1 MPAIIYKQGDLLV
14 APERVI
20 CQGCNALG
28 KMGAGIAVPIKNKY
42 PEAFKAYRST
52 YEQQGNRLDLGQSI
66 WVDCS
71 DGRTVI
77 NAVTQEIYGRDPNVV
92 YVSYEAV
99 RQIMRDIDIWAK
111 AQQSMP
117 YIAFPKIGAGLAN
130 GDWEV
135 IAKIIEDEAKN
146 FQPVVYTL

>member
-1 MPAIIYKQGDLLV
+1 MPAIIYKQGDLLAAV
-14 APERVI
+14 ERVI
-20 CQGCNALG
+20 CHGCNALG

-42 PEAFKAYRST
+42 QEAFKAYRST

-66 WVDCS
+66 WVDCL

-77 NAVTQEIYGRDPNVV
+77 NAITQEIYGRDPNVV

-99 RQIMRDIDIWAK
+99 RQIMRDINIWAK
-111 AQQSMP
+111 MQQSP
-117 YIAFPKIGAGLAN
+117 PSIAFPKIGAGLAN

-135 IAKIIEDEAKN
+135 IAKIIEHEAQN
-146 FQPVVYTL
+146 FQPIVYIL